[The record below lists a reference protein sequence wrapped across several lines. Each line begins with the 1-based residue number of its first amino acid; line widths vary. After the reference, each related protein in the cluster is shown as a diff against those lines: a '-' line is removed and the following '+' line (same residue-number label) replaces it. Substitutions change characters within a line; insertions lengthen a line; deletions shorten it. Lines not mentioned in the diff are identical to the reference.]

1 MAGREHFQLQRNMSH
16 ETWWIESTI
25 QQNTHTH
32 EYRLTVKKDGTL
44 HAYLSSNVEL
54 TTFCLP
60 CLLEFYEQIMVDKI
74 KRNQKGK

>member
-1 MAGREHFQLQRNMSH
+1 MKHDGLNQLYNK
-16 ETWWIESTI
+16 
-25 QQNTHTH
+25 THTQH
-32 EYRLTVKKDGTL
+32 KYRLTVKKDGTL